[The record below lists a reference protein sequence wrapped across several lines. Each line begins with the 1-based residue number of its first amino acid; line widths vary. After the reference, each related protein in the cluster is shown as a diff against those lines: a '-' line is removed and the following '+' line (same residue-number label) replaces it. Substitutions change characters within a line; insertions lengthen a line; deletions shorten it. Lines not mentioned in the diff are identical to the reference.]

1 MLLLAFRFV
10 EVCTFCIWRFKGMKT
25 CLFLCLSIDG
35 CVDGVEY
42 MICTVQYLVSVSSGS
57 DSIVSTLDLLL
68 QLLTISTTTSLAIL
82 SLQPGVSRY
91 PDSGTDSRPRSR
103 ERYGSG
109 MGNISVFNSTL
120 DQALEKLLRNL
131 SDG

>member
-1 MLLLAFRFV
+1 MLLLAFRFA
-10 EVCTFCIWRFKGMKT
+10 EVCAFCIWRFKGMKT

-82 SLQPGVSRY
+82 SLQPGVSRC

-109 MGNISVFNSTL
+109 MSNISVQLNSGPSTGETS
-120 DQALEKLLRNL
+120 QKPK
-131 SDG
+131 

>member
-1 MLLLAFRFV
+1 MLLLAFRFA
-10 EVCTFCIWRFKGMKT
+10 EVCAFCIWRFKGMKT

-82 SLQPGVSRY
+82 FLQPGVSRC
-91 PDSGTDSRPRSR
+91 PDSELTVDHGHGKDT
-103 ERYGSG
+103 
-109 MGNISVFNSTL
+109 
-120 DQALEKLLRNL
+120 AAA
-131 SDG
+131 